1 MAVMPPT
8 VIVPRAQ
15 RADAVR
21 NRASVLAAARAAFG
35 EHGTDAQIDDIAR
48 RAGVGVGTIYRH
60 FPTKQDLIDALVV
73 EHFRDIIAR
82 TTAALEERD
91 PGAAF
96 FAVLEYCYEAQNR
109 DRMFDVL
116 NDVAEGGSTAKAEII
131 DELRL
136 VTDPLI
142 ERAKAA
148 GAVRDELVSDDIG
161 VIMCGLAA
169 AKRSESWYRGDDPAG
184 RYFRFM
190 MDGLRPPA
198 QPR

>member
-1 MAVMPPT
+1 MAVNPPPEA
-8 VIVPRAQ
+8 VQRAR

-35 EHGTDAQIDDIAR
+35 EHGLDAQIDDIAR
-48 RAGVGVGTIYRH
+48 RAGVGVGTVYRH
-60 FPTKQDLIDALVV
+60 FPTKQELIDALVV
-73 EHFRDIIAR
+73 EHFTDIIER
-82 TTAALEERD
+82 TAAALKEPD

-116 NDVAEGGSTAKAEII
+116 NDVAESSAAKADII

-148 GAVRDELVSDDIG
+148 GAVREELVSDDIG

-169 AKRSESWYRGDDPAG
+169 AKRSESWYRGNDPAG

-190 MDGLRPPA
+190 MDGLRPPT

>member
-1 MAVMPPT
+1 MAVTPPT
-8 VIVPRAQ
+8 VIVPRVQ

-21 NRASVLAAARAAFG
+21 NRMSVLAAARAAFG

-82 TTAALEERD
+82 TTAALDEPD
-91 PGAAF
+91 AGAAF

-109 DRMFDVL
+109 DRMFDIL
-116 NDVAEGGSTAKAEII
+116 NDVAEGSTAKAEII

-142 ERAKAA
+142 ARAKAA
-148 GAVRDELVSDDIG
+148 GAVREEFVSDDIG

-169 AKRSESWYRGDDPAG
+169 AKRSESWYRGDDPAA

>member
-1 MAVMPPT
+1 MAINPPSEA
-8 VIVPRAQ
+8 VQ
-15 RADAVR
+15 RTRRSDAVR
-21 NRASVLAAARAAFG
+21 NRANVLAAARAAFG
-35 EHGTDAQIDDIAR
+35 EHGQDAQIDDIAR
-48 RAGVGVGTIYRH
+48 RAGVGVGTVYRH

-73 EHFRDIIAR
+73 LHFRSIIER
-82 TTAALEERD
+82 TTAALEEPD

-96 FAVLEYCYEAQNR
+96 FAVLQYCYEAQNR
-109 DRMFDVL
+109 DRMFEFL
-116 NDVAEGGSTAKAEII
+116 NDVAEGSPAKADII

-148 GAVRDELVSDDIG
+148 GALREELASDDIG

-169 AKRSESWYRGDDPAG
+169 AKRAESWYRGEDPAG

>member
-1 MAVMPPT
+1 MAVTPPT
-8 VIVPRAQ
+8 VIVPRVQ

-21 NRASVLAAARAAFG
+21 NRMSVLAAARAAFG

-82 TTAALEERD
+82 TTAALDEPD
-91 PGAAF
+91 AGAAF

-109 DRMFDVL
+109 DRMFDIL
-116 NDVAEGGSTAKAEII
+116 NDVAEGSTAKAEII

-142 ERAKAA
+142 ARAQAA
-148 GAVRDELVSDDIG
+148 GAVREEFGSDDIG

-169 AKRSESWYRGDDPAG
+169 AKRSETWYRGDDPAG